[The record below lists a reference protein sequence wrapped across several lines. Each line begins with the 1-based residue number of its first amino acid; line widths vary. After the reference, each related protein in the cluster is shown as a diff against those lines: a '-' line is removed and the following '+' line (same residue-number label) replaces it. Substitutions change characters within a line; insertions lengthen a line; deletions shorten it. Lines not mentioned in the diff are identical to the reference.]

1 MNKMLLNKLRATLA
15 LFYYN
20 RVMLLKELRLSKKI
34 TQVDAAKIADIPLR
48 TYKRLESDPKY
59 VGSIKYE
66 NCMNLLGK
74 NNKHRNKLLE
84 KYEIAIV
91 GAGYVG
97 YTLGLVL
104 SKHNNVVLID
114 INEEKVNQIN
124 KENIL
129 KASLPNSNLYKNK
142 NYIFICVPT
151 NYDVHTGLLDTEIVK
166 KVVEDIR
173 KVNTKVTVVIKSTCN
188 IGFTESLND
197 KNIIYCPEFLREK
210 SALEDMRRPS
220 RIIIG
225 CDNENKNAIKL
236 GKLLQNSAFNRPQVL
251 YMSTKEA
258 ESVKLFSNAYLA
270 MRVSYFN
277 ELDSFAKDNNL
288 DTNQIISGVSLD
300 PRIGDY
306 YNNPSAGYSGKCLP
320 KDTLALSHLTKSELI
335 SSIDRSNEKRKE
347 RFM

>member
-1 MNKMLLNKLRATLA
+1 MT
-15 LFYYN
+15 
-20 RVMLLKELRLSKKI
+20 LKELRNSKNL
-34 TQVDAAKIADIPLR
+34 TQLEASNICDVPLR
-48 TYKRLESDPKY
+48 SYKRLESDSKY
-59 VGSIKYE
+59 SSSLKYQQ
-66 NCMNLLGK
+66 CLTKLTK
-74 NNKHRNKLLE
+74 YKYNNVSKDRYN
-84 KYEIAIV
+84 IAIV

-97 YTLGLVL
+97 YTLGAAL

-114 INEEKVNQIN
+114 INEDRVTQIN
-124 KENIL
+124 NESSNL
-129 KASLPNSNLYKNK
+129 KASLPDSNLYSNK
-142 NYIFICVPT
+142 DYIFVCVPT
-151 NYDVHTGLLDTEIVK
+151 NYDEKTGLLDTTGVK

-173 KVNTKVTVVIKSTCN
+173 KVNAKVTIVIKSTCN
-188 IGFTESLND
+188 IGFTASLND

-210 SALEDMRRPS
+210 YALEDMRRPS

-225 CDNENKNAIKL
+225 CDNKNKNAVKL
-236 GKLLQNSAFNRPQVL
+236 GKLLQSSAFNRPQVL

-288 DTNQIISGVSLD
+288 DTHQIISGVSLD

-306 YNNPSAGYSGKCLP
+306 YNNPSPGYSGKCLP
-320 KDTLALSHLTKSELI
+320 KDTKALAHLTKGELI

-347 RFM
+347 RFK